1 MSGTITIDIDEL
13 RRLIAEETRKAFR
26 EAFDEEYR
34 FRMME
39 LMLAQV
45 PEISE
50 EEQREIE
57 KLYGK
62 PSREVARVLTLEHK

>member
-1 MSGTITIDIDEL
+1 MSTIKIDTDEL
-13 RRLIAEETRKAFR
+13 RTLISEETRKAVR
-26 EAFDEEYR
+26 ETFDEEFR
-34 FRMME
+34 FRMMK

-50 EEQREIE
+50 EEQKEIE
-57 KLYGK
+57 RLYGE

>member
-1 MSGTITIDIDEL
+1 MTKIVINTDEI
-13 RRLIAEETRKAFR
+13 RRIVREEMRDTVR
-26 EAFDEEYR
+26 EALDEEFR

-50 EEQREIE
+50 EEQKEIE
-57 KLYGK
+57 RLYGES
-62 PSREVARVLTLEHK
+62 SREVARVLTLEHK

>member
-1 MSGTITIDIDEL
+1 MSTITIDIDEL
-13 RRLIAEETRKAFR
+13 RTLVSEETRKVVR
-26 EAFDEEYR
+26 EALDEEFRY
-34 FRMME
+34 RMME

-50 EEQREIE
+50 EEQKEIE

-62 PSREVARVLTLEHK
+62 PSREVARVLTLERK